1 MSPSDHEVI
10 VDWYAH
16 NGEFWWNETCAMVL
30 EVFGLPGQRFV
41 YSPTEDFMTFCFKSK
56 KEPAMADDVVKTSE
70 QKKEDWMNS
79 KWRPMIGWMYM
90 AVCIVVFVIVAPL
103 LFLILPK
110 KSDGVW
116 INCELSEISPDFTNE
131 MREACR
137 QLRATNNL
145 QKPK

>member
-1 MSPSDHEVI
+1 MQNSSFRANIGIAVGII
-10 VDWYAH
+10 V
-16 NGEFWWNETCAMVL
+16 
-30 EVFGLPGQRFV
+30 
-41 YSPTEDFMTFCFKSK
+41 
-56 KEPAMADDVVKTSE
+56 
-70 QKKEDWMNS
+70 
-79 KWRPMIGWMYM
+79 
-90 AVCIVVFVIVAPL
+90 
-103 LFLILPK
+103 FLIVIPIIFLTLPK

>member
-1 MSPSDHEVI
+1 MQDTSKR
-10 VDWYAH
+10 
-16 NGEFWWNETCAMVL
+16 ETI
-30 EVFGLPGQRFV
+30 
-41 YSPTEDFMTFCFKSK
+41 
-56 KEPAMADDVVKTSE
+56 KT
-70 QKKEDWMNS
+70 
-79 KWRPMIGWMYM
+79 

-137 QLRATNNL
+137 QLRASNNL
-145 QKPK
+145 IKPK